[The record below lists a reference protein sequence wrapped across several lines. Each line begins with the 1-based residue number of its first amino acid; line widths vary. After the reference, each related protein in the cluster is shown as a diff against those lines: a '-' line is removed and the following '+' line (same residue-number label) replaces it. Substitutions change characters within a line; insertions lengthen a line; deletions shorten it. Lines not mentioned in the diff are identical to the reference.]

1 MDFRFYK
8 AEPDAAMEWPQAGP
22 GQEAAFVLVAL
33 ENTLDPDA
41 NNRTGFN
48 FYGAYG
54 EDGSLIDAWAT
65 DQAVEAISKSELPDP
80 ITFYPAPFNE
90 A

>member
-8 AEPDAAMEWPQAGP
+8 ASPGASVEWPASSIDG
-22 GQEAAFVLVAL
+22 ETDFVLVAL

-41 NNRTGFN
+41 NNHTGFN
-48 FYGAYG
+48 FFGAYAD
-54 EDGSLIDAWAT
+54 DGGLIDIWAAN
-65 DQAVEAISKSELPDP
+65 QEVEEIDKNALPDKV
-80 ITFYPAPFNE
+80 TFYPTPFNE